1 MPLDDHEQR
10 ILAEIERHLYEDD
23 PDLANA
29 VKKIDRNRRLGLR
42 LPVVGLAIGA
52 VIILVSFTSNTLVA
66 LAGFALMVVSPAKIC
81 STDSGISGATGGAE
95 TRLARVTFPSGGTS
109 RGHPFRRGYRRRRTT
124 GRLHRS

>member
-66 LAGFALMVVSPAKIC
+66 LAGFALMVVSATGLVHALR
-81 STDSGISGATGGAE
+81 SRVDGEASISGE
-95 TRLARVTFPSGGTS
+95 DLLDRLRNL
-109 RGHPFRRGYRRRRTT
+109 RRYRRG
-124 GRLHRS
+124 